1 MLAAYKELHK
11 LGYAHSVEVFNREEK
26 LVGGLYGV
34 VVSGVFCG
42 ESMFHLQTDASK
54 TAFLALS
61 QHLTVNNM
69 SIIDCQLVNPHLERL
84 GCVAIERESFLDLLK
99 LNQTLVD
106 CWQTQSLELRV

>member
-11 LGYAHSVEVFNREEK
+11 LGYAHSIEIFNRNNE

-61 QHLTVNNM
+61 QHMTANKM
-69 SIIDCQLVNPHLERL
+69 SIIDCQLVNPHLESL
-84 GCVAIERESFLDLLK
+84 GCIAIERESFLNILK
-99 LNQTLVD
+99 QHQTRID
-106 CWQTQSLELRV
+106 CWQPQSLELRS